1 LLTDNI
7 SDDEIIIWDD
17 WYSTTVGEVS
27 LEFLTNDNRF
37 ELLQTF
43 QKEKKGRKITYAIFK
58 TTANNT

>member
-1 LLTDNI
+1 
-7 SDDEIIIWDD
+7 
-17 WYSTTVGEVS
+17 VGEVS